1 MEIEVKV
8 ISKSAFELPKRE
20 TAGSAGMD
28 IRANIEKSIEL
39 QPLERMLIPTGLF
52 IEIPEGYE
60 CQVRPRSG
68 LSIKK
73 GITVINAPG
82 TIDSDYR
89 GELKV
94 PIVNLSNEKQIIEP
108 GERVAQ
114 LVFAAYARANW
125 KEADS
130 LSESER
136 GAGGFGSTG
145 LK

>member
-20 TAGSAGMD
+20 TPGSAGMD
-28 IRANIEKSIEL
+28 IRANIEENIEL
-39 QPLERMLIPTGLF
+39 EPLERMLIPTGLF

-114 LVFAAYARANW
+114 LVFAEYAKVNW
-125 KEADS
+125 KETDS
-130 LSESER
+130 LSDSER

>member
-1 MEIEVKV
+1 MTIEVKV
-8 ISKSAFELPKRE
+8 INKSAYALPKRE
-20 TAGSAGMD
+20 TEGSAGMD
-28 IRANIEKSIEL
+28 IRADIKEEIEL
-39 QPLERMLIPTGLF
+39 LPLARILIPTGIF
-52 IEIPEGYE
+52 VEIPEGYE

-94 PIVNLSNEKQIIEP
+94 PIVNLSDKTQVIEP

-114 LVFAAYARANW
+114 LVFARYAKVEWVRT
-125 KEADS
+125 EV